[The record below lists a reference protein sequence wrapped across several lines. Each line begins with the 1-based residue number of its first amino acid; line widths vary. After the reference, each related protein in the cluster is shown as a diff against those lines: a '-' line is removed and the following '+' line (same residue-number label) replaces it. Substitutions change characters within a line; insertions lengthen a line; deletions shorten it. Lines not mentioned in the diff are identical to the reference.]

1 MRRVLICVAAAS
13 VVLASCSG
21 SSTAEDPETSTTQA
35 ASVPT
40 TSARPDT
47 TTSAAPPS
55 TTTTSTLPPTTT
67 LPPPPAIDVTSAAY
81 GEGERI
87 PVEFTCSGGDTQPPY
102 TIAGLPDETVSIAVV
117 MDAAVPQGVFTHW
130 VQFDMPPDPDIPQD
144 AVGVGTLGSGLF
156 GALGYSGPCPIGE
169 DLGIYTLQVFAVD
182 SAVGLEEGAS
192 KSALM
197 EALEG
202 RVIGYGELTGEY
214 SKG

>member
-1 MRRVLICVAAAS
+1 MRRLLICVAVVS

-35 ASVPT
+35 ISVPT
-40 TSARPDT
+40 TA
-47 TTSAAPPS
+47 
-55 TTTTSTLPPTTT
+55 TSTLPPTTT
-67 LPPPPAIDVTSAAY
+67 LPPYPAIDVTSAAY
-81 GEGERI
+81 REGERI
-87 PVEFTCSGGDTQPPY
+87 PVEFTCWGDDTQPSY

-117 MDAAVPQGVFTHW
+117 MDGDGFTHW

-144 AVGVGTLGSGLF
+144 AVDVGTLGTGLF
-156 GALGYSGPCPIGE
+156 DALGYSGPCP
-169 DLGIYTLQVFAVD
+169 LGSKLGTYTLQVFAVD

-214 SKG
+214 SGTT